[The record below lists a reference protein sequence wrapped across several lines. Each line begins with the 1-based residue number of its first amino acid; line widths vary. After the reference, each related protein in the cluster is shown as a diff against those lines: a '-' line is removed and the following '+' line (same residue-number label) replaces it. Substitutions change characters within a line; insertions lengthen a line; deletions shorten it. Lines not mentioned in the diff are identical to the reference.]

1 MVAKLFERL
10 PPLSKREENKILNQ
24 MLEKT
29 YVFNARNKT
38 FYCEAC
44 GHEIKS
50 ETIPEVCPHCERKI
64 VSEYG
69 RISASAYM
77 YRDVRVSNYYR
88 SYITENFRRNYFSTL
103 TTCNGWQVI
112 RTYFAKLHSRR
123 KKPCELWVTE
133 VHQWW
138 VNDKGEYVLVSRP
151 SCINPYTDRFNLWG
165 DMEIRGTDL
174 LVDGCRRY
182 SGYDHRLFFGDLLSC
197 RLIPKVKRNGMTREL
212 ISESGNYLS
221 HIVAC
226 VKNHAYESIL
236 KSKQDK
242 LVRWLMED
250 NCMSLTLPPYHCV
263 RLCDRHGY
271 VIDNPQMWIDHLNL
285 LRQLGKDMHSP
296 HYVCPTDLREQH
308 NELLREKAVKDE
320 REAEKQRRLQ
330 SYAENEAYVKSHARF
345 LGIRFGN
352 ENLKF
357 HVLQSASE
365 VYEEGKAMHH
375 CVYSCGY
382 YKKAD
387 TLLLSCRDA
396 EGKRIETIE
405 INTRRYSIEQSR
417 GVNNSETP
425 QHKEILSLVNAN
437 MHLIRIAKEGGIQ
450 QNLKFAA

>member
-1 MVAKLFERL
+1 M
-10 PPLSKREENKILNQ
+10 Q
-24 MLEKT
+24 DKT

-50 ETIPEVCPHCERKI
+50 GTIPEVCPHCKRKI

-69 RISASAYM
+69 RKSASAYM

-88 SYITENFRRNYFSTL
+88 SYITENFRRMYFSTL

-112 RTYFAKLHSRR
+112 RTYFAKLYSRR

-151 SCINPYTDRFNLWG
+151 SCISPYTDRFNLWG

-174 LVDGCRRY
+174 LVDGCRHY
-182 SGYDHRLFFGDLLSC
+182 YNYYDHRLFFGDLLSC

-212 ISESGNYLS
+212 IIESGNYLS

-226 VKNHAYESIL
+226 VKNHDFESIL

-242 LVRWLMED
+242 LVRWLMKE
-250 NCMSLTLPPYHCV
+250 NCMSLTLPPFHCV

-296 HYVCPTDLREQH
+296 HYVCPKDLLQQH
-308 NELLREKAVKDE
+308 DELLREKNAKEE
-320 REAEKQRRLQ
+320 RQREKQRRLQ
-330 SYAENEAYVKSHARF
+330 SYAENEAYIRSHARY
-345 LGIRFGN
+345 LNIQFGN

-365 VYEEGKAMHH
+365 VYEEGKAMHLA
-375 CVYSCGY
+375 SIL
-382 YKKAD
+382 AD
-387 TLLLSCRDA
+387 TTRKPTRCFSLAVMPRANVLRPLKLTQGVIALNRA
-396 EGKRIETIE
+396 E
-405 INTRRYSIEQSR
+405 
-417 GVNNSETP
+417 V
-425 QHKEILSLVNAN
+425 
-437 MHLIRIAKEGGIQ
+437 
-450 QNLKFAA
+450 